1 MAMLEY
7 MQIKLH
13 FRWMCLPLLVMGCAM
28 AKAAEPIK
36 PQTEVLEL
44 DRQTEALKRNAIDL
58 AKDVNA
64 WVMQQQPIL
73 RNGRHITIL
82 SGRPLPAGYDWQDVQ
97 LELGNAG
104 IVESTQAYTDQ
115 QSNLMPLLR
124 ATVMPGT
131 YRFTAQLV
139 HGEDER
145 IPCALQVEVKPG
157 THEQYFELR
166 LNPLADAQPLQCELN
181 PWQ

>member
-1 MAMLEY
+1 MAMLDY
-7 MQIKLH
+7 MRIKLH
-13 FRWMCLPLLVMGCAM
+13 FRWMCLPLLVMGCAT
-28 AKAAEPIK
+28 AKAAEPAK
-36 PQTEVLEL
+36 PQLEILEL
-44 DRQTEALKRNAIDL
+44 DRQSEALKRNAIDL

-64 WVMQQQPIL
+64 WALQQQPIL

-97 LELGNAG
+97 LELGDTG
-104 IVESTQAYTDQ
+104 VVEDSQRYTDQ
-115 QSNLMPLLR
+115 QSNLMPVLR
-124 ATVMPGT
+124 ATVAPGT

-139 HGEDER
+139 HGKDKR
-145 IPCALQVEVKPG
+145 VPCALQVEVKPG
-157 THEQYFELR
+157 ADEQYFELR